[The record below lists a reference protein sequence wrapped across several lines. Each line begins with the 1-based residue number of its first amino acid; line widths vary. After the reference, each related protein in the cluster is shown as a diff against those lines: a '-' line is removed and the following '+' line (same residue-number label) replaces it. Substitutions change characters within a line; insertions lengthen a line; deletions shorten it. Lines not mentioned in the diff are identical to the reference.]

1 MIYKNPYCRKVR
13 GSYILLVS
21 CGYCKTD
28 IARYQK
34 VGKGNL
40 LRMHIDRIIEGSID
54 FSKDPKALHCPNC
67 GELLGTRMTLKRKNK
82 DVYKMLRSTFNT
94 RRVNG

>member
-1 MIYKNPYCRKVR
+1 MIYENPYCRKVK

-28 IARYQK
+28 IAKYQK

-40 LRMHIDRIIEGSID
+40 LRMHIDRIIKGSID
-54 FSKDPKALHCPNC
+54 FSKDHGALICPNC
-67 GELLGTRMTLKRKNK
+67 GELLATRMTLKRENK
-82 DVYKMLRSTFNT
+82 DVYKMIRSTFNT
-94 RRVNG
+94 RKVDS